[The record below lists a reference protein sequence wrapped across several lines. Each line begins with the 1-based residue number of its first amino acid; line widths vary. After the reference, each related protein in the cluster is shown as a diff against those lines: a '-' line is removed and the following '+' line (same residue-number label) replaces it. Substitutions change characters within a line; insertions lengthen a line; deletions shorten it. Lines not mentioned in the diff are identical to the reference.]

1 MSSLGALCTSPQME
15 EVVKTKYRNEQT
27 FCQCCQTPVECIAS
41 AWKRWTAPALLSCP
55 ERTKY
60 KCVTFFTQNNSQLSE
75 SEEQISN
82 MVGWFCEWM
91 KPKFWWILWLLLLFL
106 FVSIYIWVESAR
118 NYMLNDNNNGSQQ
131 QIGWWGGNNE
141 GSLPRHSL
149 ISRPHV
155 VPIYVLNSFINGD
168 VKYPPPQMCS
178 RLKINA

>member
-91 KPKFWWILWLLLLFL
+91 KPKFWWILWLLLLL

-141 GSLPRHSL
+141 GSLPRHSFTHQSAPCCAYL
-149 ISRPHV
+149 CAEFIHKWRREIS
-155 VPIYVLNSFINGD
+155 
-168 VKYPPPQMCS
+168 PQMCS